1 LRTRVGHQL
10 RIHFADGDIAERF
23 TVQALD
29 VIGREQ
35 RHLRIFFRQLKGDIR
50 NHHPERERFD
60 ADFFIGVF
68 AFGIKETQDIGMMG
82 VQIDRA
88 GPWRAP
94 SWLA

>member
-1 LRTRVGHQL
+1 LRTRVGDQL
-10 RIHFADGDIAERF
+10 RIHLADGDIAKRF

-29 VIGREQ
+29 VIGRTAPSA
-35 RHLRIFFRQLKGDIR
+35 RLLCQLEGDIR
-50 NHHPERERFD
+50 DHDPERQGFD
-60 ADFFIGVF
+60 ADFLIGVF
-68 AFGIKETQDIGMMG
+68 AFGIKETQNIRMMG